1 MKEKEI
7 FIFTVEDDSNDFTE
21 DFFDNYMNTNFEGYT
36 FIMSENNQSILIN
49 EEENAFMVMEY
60 V

>member
-7 FIFTVEDDSNDFTE
+7 FIFTVEDDSNDFE
-21 DFFDNYMNTNFEGYT
+21 KDFFDNYINTNFEGYS
-36 FIMSENNQSILIN
+36 FIISEDNQSIIIN